1 MCLTIVIKQ
10 IKIYGYIFYNIYSCS
25 RDSTKTK
32 YLLIQVKRF
41 IKIIKNWAEK
51 DFHDTRD

>member
-10 IKIYGYIFYNIYSCS
+10 IKIYDYIFYNIYSCS

-32 YLLIQVKRF
+32 YLLNSSQEIH
-41 IKIIKNWAEK
+41 KNN
-51 DFHDTRD
+51 